1 MGDNSSLSQKCPV
14 NEAVKII
21 SKKWVILIVRDMF
34 FGKTHFNQ
42 FKEDKPNLSNKVLS
56 NCLKEMESNSLII
69 RIVNP
74 EDNKN
79 TEYKLTDKGLV
90 LNKVIYELAC
100 FTLATDIDNKY
111 YTDKTKKDIEKTF
124 KELLNIK

>member
-74 EDNKN
+74 EDKKN
-79 TEYKLTDKGLV
+79 TEYKLTDKG
-90 LNKVIYELAC
+90 
-100 FTLATDIDNKY
+100 
-111 YTDKTKKDIEKTF
+111 
-124 KELLNIK
+124 